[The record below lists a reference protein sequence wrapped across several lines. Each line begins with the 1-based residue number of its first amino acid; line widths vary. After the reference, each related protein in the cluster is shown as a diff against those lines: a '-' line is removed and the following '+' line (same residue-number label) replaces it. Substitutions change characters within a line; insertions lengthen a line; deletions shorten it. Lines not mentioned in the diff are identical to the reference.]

1 MDIRSF
7 LNLFLS
13 WYWGYY
19 RFHPN
24 SFTST
29 KLSGRFQLRM
39 QLLPP
44 NHIIKSFLEL
54 KNLNSNNNHWLL
66 LEKLTPRQQL
76 NIKDSV
82 VGINNRLN
90 RIFPS
95 FNPFSTEFSPGDR
108 LINIFSSHFYFHST
122 NRKSNESRK
131 VHIHKLDKLLI

>member
-1 MDIRSF
+1 
-7 LNLFLS
+7 
-13 WYWGYY
+13 
-19 RFHPN
+19 
-24 SFTST
+24 
-29 KLSGRFQLRM
+29 M